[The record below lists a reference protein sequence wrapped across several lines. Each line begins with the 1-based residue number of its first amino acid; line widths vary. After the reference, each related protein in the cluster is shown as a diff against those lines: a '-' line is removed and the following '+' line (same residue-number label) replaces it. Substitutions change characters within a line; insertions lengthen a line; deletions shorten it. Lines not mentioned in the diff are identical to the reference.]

1 MNVTTLLIA
10 LLTLVSGIGVF
21 LVACQMMSHN
31 LESAGSDKLKH
42 LFEKVSGSRL
52 LGVGIGALGTA
63 AIQSSGAVTVMVI
76 GFVNVGIMSLTQ
88 AATVIY
94 GANIGTTITAQIVA
108 LGLGGGGISTTTI
121 FAAFAGVGVFMT
133 LLCKQDIWKK
143 IGGVLT
149 GFGLLFVGLDVMS
162 HAMGDFASS
171 DAVKVFLS
179 SISNGLL
186 LVLIGAIFTAII
198 QSSSVTTSIA
208 ITMVMAGLINLNQG
222 IYLTLGSN
230 IGSCVVALIAGLT
243 SGKNAKRTSLIHLL
257 FNCFG
262 VVVFMV
268 VAWLLEL
275 CSAGSMNFGVLMD
288 RWFPVAA
295 QWQMAWFHTIFN
307 VSTVII
313 ILPLTNLLVSLVC
326 KLIPEPKS
334 EEQHDEPHFV
344 CVDEAMMRTPII
356 AVGQVKR
363 EIEHM
368 SRVAMLNYNRAV
380 RIITT
385 LDMTELDDFKKDEK
399 QLNFL
404 NRELVQF
411 IVELN
416 QKEMSEHD
424 HRYLSTAIKTVSD
437 IERIGDYAEN
447 ITEYAELL
455 KENNEQFSDL
465 AKEEIA
471 NLCDHIQHVYD
482 WAMKAYTEH
491 SLAALAEAD
500 RCEEQVDELTRE
512 MEQKHVKRM
521 TSGACTPSIGAQY
534 LEFTSDSERI
544 ADHLINVAKTIKRD

>member
-1 MNVTTLLIA
+1 MLIA
-10 LLTLVSGIGVF
+10 VLTLVSGVGVF

-31 LESAGSDKLKH
+31 LESAGSDKLKK
-42 LFEKVSGSRL
+42 LFEKASGSRL

-88 AATVIY
+88 AATMIY

-133 LLCKQDIWKK
+133 LLAKQDIWKK
-143 IGGVLT
+143 IGGILT

-186 LVLIGAIFTAII
+186 LVLIGAVFTAII

-208 ITMVMAGLINLNQG
+208 ITMVMAGLISLNQG

-230 IGSCVVALIAGLT
+230 IGSCVVALIAGMT

-262 VVVFMV
+262 VVVFMLA
-268 VAWLLEL
+268 AWLMEL
-275 CSAGSMNFGVLMD
+275 FTAGSLNFGVLMEEL
-288 RWFPVAA
+288 FPVAP
-295 QWQMAWFHTIFN
+295 QWQMAMFHTVFN
-307 VSTVII
+307 VLTVVI
-313 ILPLTNLLVSLVC
+313 ILPLTDILVKLVC
-326 KLIPEPKS
+326 RMIPEPKS
-334 EEQHDEPHFV
+334 EEQHDEPHFFF
-344 CVDEAMMRTPII
+344 VDEAMMRTPII
-356 AVGQVKR
+356 AVNQVKH

-368 SRVAMLNYNRAV
+368 SAVAMLNYNRAV

-385 LDMTELDDFKKDEK
+385 LNDAEKEEFDRDEK

-404 NRELVQF
+404 NRELVQY
-411 IVELN
+411 IVRLN
-416 QKEMSEHD
+416 QMEMSERD
-424 HRYLSTAIKTVSD
+424 HKYLSTAIKTVSD
-437 IERIGDYAEN
+437 VERIGDYAEN
-447 ITEYAELL
+447 ITEYAAVL
-455 KENNEQFSDL
+455 KAHGEQFSDK

-471 NLCDHIQHVYD
+471 LLRDRIQQVYE
-482 WAMKAYTEH
+482 WAIKAYMEH
-491 SLAALAEAD
+491 SLEALKEAD
-500 RCEEQVDELTRE
+500 RLEDEVDELSRIMGE
-512 MEQKHVKRM
+512 KHVERM
-521 TSGACTPSIGAQY
+521 TAGACTASVGAQY
-534 LEFTSDSERI
+534 LEFSSDSERI
-544 ADHLINVAKTIKRD
+544 ADHLINVAKTIRTA